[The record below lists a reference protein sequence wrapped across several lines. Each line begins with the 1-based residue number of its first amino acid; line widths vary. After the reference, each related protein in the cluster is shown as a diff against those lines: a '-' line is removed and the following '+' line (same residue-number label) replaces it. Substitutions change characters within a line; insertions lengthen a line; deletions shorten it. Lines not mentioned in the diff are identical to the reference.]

1 VSDERRSDVTDNN
14 SNLRLISADAH
25 VIEPPHLFEQHLPAS
40 LRGRAPR
47 FATTGDGDAWEIDG
61 VGRVALPPS
70 AATGSGYRPARSDG
84 GAIAF
89 SDVLP
94 GLYDGAERLK
104 LQDADSVDAE
114 VIYPSPGLW
123 DAIKQL
129 DDTELQVACVRA
141 YNDWIASFCATSPNR
156 LIGVGK
162 IPSSNLGD
170 ALDELERCLSL
181 GLKGVVLDA
190 WPGGSRDEPEA
201 ADAFW
206 SVVDGRHA
214 PVSIHYGLGRE
225 SVTAPPSG
233 IAAGLNPPLAD
244 IGAASLAPLLATGV
258 LDRYPNVRMVLAHA
272 NAGWAV
278 HWLEFMDN
286 LYIRGRH
293 LESRKLP
300 FADAEAVPSEYIRRH
315 FWFTFHQ
322 DRSAI
327 RTRHL
332 LGASHL
338 LWGSHFPLD
347 ATNWPDNRE
356 QAMRVTE
363 ELPTE
368 DRQKVLGENVARLYR
383 LPGYEAG
390 FEDGAVNEFEQLV
403 HL

>member
-1 VSDERRSDVTDNN
+1 MPGRG
-14 SNLRLISADAH
+14 AH
-25 VIEPPHLFEQHLPAS
+25 
-40 LRGRAPR
+40 
-47 FATTGDGDAWEIDG
+47 AT
-61 VGRVALPPS
+61 
-70 AATGSGYRPARSDG
+70 
-84 GAIAF
+84 
-89 SDVLP
+89 
-94 GLYDGAERLK
+94 
-104 LQDADSVDAE
+104 
-114 VIYPSPGLW
+114 
-123 DAIKQL
+123 
-129 DDTELQVACVRA
+129 
-141 YNDWIASFCATSPNR
+141 
-156 LIGVGK
+156 
-162 IPSSNLGD
+162 
-170 ALDELERCLSL
+170 
-181 GLKGVVLDA
+181 
-190 WPGGSRDEPEA
+190 EPEA

-206 SVVDGRHA
+206 SVVDGRHV

-244 IGAASLAPLLATGV
+244 IGAASLGPLLATGV

-332 LGASHL
+332 LGASICC
-338 LWGSHFPLD
+338 GA
-347 ATNWPDNRE
+347 ATSPSMPPTGRTTANRPCE
-356 QAMRVTE
+356 SPRSS
-363 ELPTE
+363 PPE
-368 DRQKVLGENVARLYR
+368 DRQRVLGENVARLYR